1 MRKFRSVF
9 TLCMAFV
16 LAWTFAFAGA
26 ESAGTMENAG
36 YGKTETAPAQGR
48 DSGNDSEYFTSDHV
62 IIIIAVSAGKVYD
75 GEPLSAPGFWV
86 LGLPEGFSIKA

>member
-36 YGKTETAPAQGR
+36 NGKTETAPAQGR
-48 DSGNDSEYFTSDHV
+48 DSGNDSVRCMTGNRCPPRDSGCTGFRRAFS
-62 IIIIAVSAGKVYD
+62 SR
-75 GEPLSAPGFWV
+75 LSA
-86 LGLPEGFSIKA
+86 